1 MSSREQL
8 TAERKAARPLAQRI
22 RKARLDAGLS
32 QVEAAR
38 RIDVYPRTYTRWE
51 RGETLGFIGHL
62 DAIVKAFGT
71 TPEALT
77 DGLKMPELGTPD
89 ELGEKMDLLLAEVQR
104 LSAEVAELRA
114 MNDGH

>member
-8 TAERKAARPLAQRI
+8 AADRRAARPLAERI
-22 RKARLDAGLS
+22 RQARLDAGLS

-38 RIDVYPRTYTRWE
+38 RVDVYPRTYTRWE

-62 DAIVKAFGT
+62 DAIAKAFGT

-77 DGLKMPELGTPD
+77 DGLTVPELGTPD
-89 ELGEKMDLLLAEVQR
+89 DLAAKMDAMMSELQQLREEVR
-104 LSAEVAELRA
+104 ELR
-114 MNDGH
+114 DGK